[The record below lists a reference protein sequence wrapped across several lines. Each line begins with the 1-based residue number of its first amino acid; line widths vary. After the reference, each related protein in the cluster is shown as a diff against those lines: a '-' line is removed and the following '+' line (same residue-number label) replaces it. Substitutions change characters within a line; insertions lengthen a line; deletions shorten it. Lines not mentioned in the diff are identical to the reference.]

1 MANNMKVLALGGS
14 GDMGRMAVAI
24 LLESPNVTSI
34 TVADKNYER
43 AKHLVDLVGSDKLKA
58 VEVDVTQ
65 KTNLIEQISS
75 HDLVMNTVG
84 PYYKFATMILE
95 AVIEAKKPYVDICD
109 DWKPTLDLL
118 DMNDKAKK
126 AGITALIGIGA
137 SPGITNLMA
146 VIACSKLD
154 KVDDLITAWGYG
166 VGERVGSKPE
176 YFIEPRKFYKKFKD
190 MPVIANAA
198 TMHLFYE
205 TVENIPT
212 FRDGKMIEIKPL
224 TDAEPL
230 QFPGFKDTYVCHI
243 GHPEPVTLPRV
254 LNANSVS
261 NLMYMGKIIT
271 DIVRKY
277 TQQISNNDLTV
288 NEASIKFGEEVR
300 DLNRNEEVIK
310 EFIGMPP
317 GLSVIAMGIK
327 DGTRKKVAI
336 ANNRVPYGAMAGVTS
351 VPLALAA
358 EMVMRGEIAEKGVLT
373 PEEAISDPMDFFDR
387 YAKYCGDNLS
397 GRDTLL
403 IKEVNL

>member
-1 MANNMKVLALGGS
+1 MKVLALGGS

-24 LLESPNVTSI
+24 LLESPKATSI
-34 TVADKNYER
+34 TVADKNFER
-43 AKHLVDLVGSDKLKA
+43 AKHLVDLIGSEKLEA
-58 VEVDVTQ
+58 VEIDVTE
-65 KTNLIEQISS
+65 KSNLIELISS

-118 DMNDKAKK
+118 DMNEMAKK
-126 AGITALIGIGA
+126 AGITAVIGLGA

-146 VIACSKLD
+146 VIACYRLD
-154 KVDDLITAWGYG
+154 KVDELITAWGYG
-166 VGERVGSKPE
+166 VGERVGSKPK
-176 YFIEPRKFYKKFKD
+176 YFIEPRKFYKIFKD
-190 MPVIANAA
+190 IPVIANAA

-230 QFPGFKDTYVCHI
+230 QFPGYKDTYVCHI

-254 LNANSVS
+254 IKSNSVS

-277 TQQISNNDLTV
+277 TQQISNKELTV
-288 NEASIKFGEEVR
+288 SEASIKFAEEVR
-300 DLNRNEEVIK
+300 IMNRNEEVIK

-317 GLSVIAMGIK
+317 GLSVIATGIK
-327 DGTRKKVAI
+327 DGIRKKIAI
-336 ANNRVPYGAMAGVTS
+336 ANNRVPFGGMAGVTS
-351 VPLALAA
+351 VPLAITAKMLLN
-358 EMVMRGEIAEKGVLT
+358 GEITEKGVFT
-373 PEEAISDPMDFFDR
+373 PEEAISDVWVFFNR
-387 YAKYCGDNLS
+387 YAKYCGENLK
-397 GRDTLL
+397 GKDVLL
-403 IKEVNL
+403 VKEVDL